1 VLRAEVDI
9 GCSWVL
15 ILVLSVRQ
23 QRRSQSESMK
33 WQDEVVL
40 MSHVGTNWTV
50 TNSEEQH
57 PGYLDLGLVSQASD
71 E

>member
-1 VLRAEVDI
+1 MLRLSAVAIVQTTLDVWVR
-9 GCSWVL
+9 GCPE
-15 ILVLSVRQ
+15 RY
-23 QRRSQSESMK
+23 R
-33 WQDEVVL
+33 
-40 MSHVGTNWTV
+40 NTV